1 MALRWQGSRRPPSA
15 ARWGSIRP
23 GQLADRS
30 EWNGFCNVAESF
42 NISPWQYTMPTTL
55 PVRIVHDDSD
65 ELGVLLLQTV
75 ALVFLLIGLMV
86 TTQNGTVVAPTEFP
100 ELLMGP

>member
-1 MALRWQGSRRPPSA
+1 M
-15 ARWGSIRP
+15 
-23 GQLADRS
+23 
-30 EWNGFCNVAESF
+30 
-42 NISPWQYTMPTTL
+42 
-55 PVRIVHDDSD
+55 VHDDSD

-86 TTQNGTVVAPTEFP
+86 TIQNSTVVAPTEFP